1 MVVIDGKDY
10 NDVNEYLT
18 DVIIEMQR
26 GIVSMYKSDE
36 EE

>member
-18 DVIIEMQR
+18 DVITEMQR
-26 GIVSMYKSDE
+26 GIVNMYKSDE